1 LAYAAGRE
9 AVVFYDKTIMQY
21 FSSFSRAYLHGA
33 AILCLC
39 SAALFLG
46 KPGFAVT
53 RNDLYQANT
62 GITGRCE
69 SSDSTAFQAA
79 MKTVLVRVTG
89 RGSAGEDPA
98 LAPLISNARRYV
110 QQCRSA
116 PDNQLWVAFDGPAI
130 ERWLTQNGQP
140 LWGQERPTTLV
151 LLAVTTGAQT
161 GVVVSIDDGSELKA
175 AIDAAAA
182 ARGLP
187 LLWPSVAEL
196 QRNRLDY
203 AIVNSGSPSAVA
215 EIGRR
220 IGGEG
225 VLIGR
230 ASSPGAAANVRWI
243 HLFQDQSSE
252 YSGTLEGVNRA
263 ADLYA
268 GLFAA
273 SGNLVPV
280 DIEVTGVNDLRD
292 YAGLEAYLESLTF
305 ISHVSVESMSGDTI
319 RFRVATRVGVDSL
332 QRALSLSGRLQP
344 AAAGENGIQRFQL
357 HH

>member
-1 LAYAAGRE
+1 M
-9 AVVFYDKTIMQY
+9 VFYDKTMAQY
-21 FSSFSRAYLHGA
+21 FSSFFRPYLHSA

-39 SAALFLG
+39 AAALASSG
-46 KPGFAVT
+46 TAAAVT
-53 RNDLYQANT
+53 RNELYQATT
-62 GITGRCE
+62 GVAGRCE
-69 SSDSTAFQAA
+69 GADGAAFQAA

-89 RGSAGEDPA
+89 SRSADEDPA

-151 LLAVTTGAQT
+151 LLAVQNGTQSGTVLTT
-161 GVVVSIDDGSELKA
+161 DDNSELKT
-175 AIDAAAA
+175 AIDAAAWT
-182 ARGLP
+182 RGLP
-187 LLWPSVAEL
+187 LLWPSAAEL
-196 QRNRLDY
+196 QKNHLDF
-203 AIVNSGSPSAVA
+203 AAVNGGSPAAVA

-230 ASSPGAAANVRWI
+230 AGGSSAAANVRWI
-243 HLFQDQSSE
+243 HLFQDRSSE

-263 ADLYA
+263 ADMYA

-280 DIEVTGVNDLRD
+280 EIEVTGVNDLHD
-292 YAGLEAYLESLTF
+292 YAGLEAYLQSLTF
-305 ISHVSVESMSGDTI
+305 ISHVSVESFSGDSI
-319 RFRVATRVGVDSL
+319 RFRLATRGGVDAL
-332 QRALSLSGRLQP
+332 QRALSLNGRLQP

>member
-1 LAYAAGRE
+1 
-9 AVVFYDKTIMQY
+9 VVFYDKTMAQY
-21 FSSFSRAYLHGA
+21 FSSFSRQYLHSA

-39 SAALFLG
+39 AAALAFSETG
-46 KPGFAVT
+46 GAVT
-53 RNDLYQANT
+53 RNELYQATT
-62 GITGRCE
+62 GVAGRCE
-69 SSDSTAFQAA
+69 SSDGAGFQAA

-89 RGSAGEDPA
+89 SRSADEDPA

-116 PDNQLWVAFDGPAI
+116 PDNQLWVAFDGKAI

-140 LWGQERPTTLV
+140 LWGLERPTTLV
-151 LLAVTTGAQT
+151 LLAVQNGAQSGT
-161 GVVVSIDDGSELKA
+161 VVTTDDSSELKA
-175 AIDAAAA
+175 AIDAAAW

-187 LLWPSVAEL
+187 LLWPSAGEL

-203 AIVNSGSPSAVA
+203 AAVNGSSPAAVA

-230 ASSPGAAANVRWI
+230 ASGLSANANVRWI
-243 HLFQDQSSE
+243 HLFQDRSSE
-252 YSGTLEGVNRA
+252 YSGALEGVNRA
-263 ADLYA
+263 ADMYA

-280 DIEVTGVNDLRD
+280 DIEVTGVADLRD
-292 YAGLEAYLESLTF
+292 YAGLEAYLQSLTF
-305 ISHVSVESMSGDTI
+305 ISHVSVESLFGDTI
-319 RFRVATRVGVDSL
+319 RFRLATRGGVDSL
-332 QRALSLSGRLQP
+332 QRALSLNGRLQP
-344 AAAGENGIQRFQL
+344 VGAGENGIQRFQL

>member
-1 LAYAAGRE
+1 MAQ
-9 AVVFYDKTIMQY
+9 TS
-21 FSSFSRAYLHGA
+21 SSFSNPYLRVA

-39 SAALFLG
+39 LAALG
-46 KPGFAVT
+46 AGAPAAAVT
-53 RNDLYQANT
+53 RAELYQATT
-62 GITGRCE
+62 GVAGRCDGG
-69 SSDSTAFQAA
+69 DSAAFQAA

-89 RGSAGEDPA
+89 RRAAEEDPA
-98 LAPLISNARRYV
+98 LAPLIGNARRYV

-140 LWGQERPTTLV
+140 LWGHERPTTLV
-151 LLAVTTGAQT
+151 LLAVQT
-161 GVVVSIDDGSELKA
+161 GPQQGTVVTSDDSGELKA
-175 AIDAAAA
+175 AIDAAAQ

-187 LLWPSVAEL
+187 LLWPSAGEL
-196 QRNRLDY
+196 QRNRLDF
-203 AIVNSGSPSAVA
+203 AAVNGGAPATLA
-215 EIGRR
+215 EMGRR

-230 ASSPGAAANVRWI
+230 ASGAAATANVRWI
-243 HLFQDQSSE
+243 HLFQDRSSE

-268 GLFAA
+268 GMFAA

-292 YAGLEAYLESLTF
+292 YAGIETYLESLTF
-305 ISHVSVESMSGDTI
+305 ISHVSVESLSGDTV
-319 RFRVATRVGVDSL
+319 RFRLATRVGVDSL
-332 QRALSLSGRLQP
+332 QRALSLNGRLQP
-344 AAAGENGIQRFQL
+344 VAAGENGIQRFQL

>member
-1 LAYAAGRE
+1 
-9 AVVFYDKTIMQY
+9 VVFYDKTMMQY
-21 FSSFSRAYLHGA
+21 FSSFSKSYLRGA

-39 SAALFLG
+39 AAALLLA
-46 KPGFAVT
+46 KPGVAVT
-53 RNDLYQANT
+53 RNDLYQATT
-62 GITGRCE
+62 GIAGRCE

-89 RGSAGEDPA
+89 QGSAGDDPA
-98 LAPLISNARRYV
+98 LAPLVSNARRYV

-151 LLAVTTGAQT
+151 LLAVQSGPQSGTVITT
-161 GVVVSIDDGSELKA
+161 DDSGELKA
-175 AIDAAAA
+175 AIDAAAW

-187 LLWPSVAEL
+187 LLWPSAAEL

-203 AIVNSGSPSAVA
+203 AIVNSGSPAAVA
-215 EIGRR
+215 EIARR

-225 VLIGR
+225 VLIGH
-230 ASSPGAAANVRWI
+230 ASGATAAANVRWVQ
-243 HLFQDQSSE
+243 LFQDHSSE
-252 YSGTLEGVNRA
+252 YAGTLEGVNRA

-319 RFRVATRVGVDSL
+319 RFRLATRGGVDSL
-332 QRALSLSGRLQP
+332 QRALSLNRRLQP

-357 HH
+357 RH

>member
-1 LAYAAGRE
+1 MTQHL
-9 AVVFYDKTIMQY
+9 
-21 FSSFSRAYLHGA
+21 SRISHRYLHGA
-33 AILCLC
+33 AILCL
-39 SAALFLG
+39 SLAALS
-46 KPGFAVT
+46 PGGPAIAAT
-53 RNDLYQANT
+53 RNELYQATT
-62 GITGRCE
+62 GVAGRC
-69 SSDSTAFQAA
+69 DSADGAAFQAA

-89 RGSAGEDPA
+89 RRSADEDPA

-151 LLAVTTGAQT
+151 LLAVQSGPQSGTVVTT
-161 GVVVSIDDGSELKA
+161 DDSGELKA
-175 AIDAAAA
+175 AIDAAAW

-187 LLWPSVAEL
+187 LLWPSAAEL
-196 QRNRLDY
+196 QKNHLDFT
-203 AIVNSGSPSAVA
+203 AVNGGSPSAVA
-215 EIGRR
+215 ELGRR

-230 ASSPGAAANVRWI
+230 ASGAGASANVRWI
-243 HLFQDQSSE
+243 HLFQDRSGE
-252 YSGTLEGVNRA
+252 YSGALEGVNRA

-273 SGNLVPV
+273 SGNLAPV
-280 DIEVTGVNDLRD
+280 DIEVTGVSDLRD
-292 YAGLEAYLESLTF
+292 YAGIEAYLESLTF
-305 ISHVSVESMSGDTI
+305 ISHVSVESLSGDTI
-319 RFRVATRVGVDSL
+319 RFRLATRGGGDSL
-332 QRALSLSGRLQP
+332 QRALSLGGRLQP
-344 AAAGENGIQRFQL
+344 IGAGENGIQRFQL